1 MKSFY
6 PFFSIVECKRDNLMT
21 QGACNANVL
30 FWFLPNV
37 LIRSKKVLT
46 KWAHLYFCR
55 LLHSAS
61 KVTNHLKLMI
71 LIAMIYLLSVSKVIN
86 PNLVS
91 QSLKIDTSNALEQ
104 WSILSCMKIMKFI
117 FQSMKFFLQSI
128 SILYVSLVCVCRLFS
143 QLTYPCV
150 GIGLWCN
157 QN

>member
-21 QGACNANVL
+21 QGACNAIVL

-55 LLHSAS
+55 LLHFES

-91 QSLKIDTSNALEQ
+91 QSLKIDTSNALEVGTMKYLIMYENHEIHFPKHE
-104 WSILSCMKIMKFI
+104 ILSSKHIHTIRQSCMCMPTIYPVN
-117 FQSMKFFLQSI
+117 L
-128 SILYVSLVCVCRLFS
+128 SLRRNRSLM
-143 QLTYPCV
+143 
-150 GIGLWCN
+150 
-157 QN
+157 